1 MHSQTPSTKREYD
14 SKLCEKMT
22 ALFIFSG
29 KRLRN
34 VKNSLISILN
44 VVSITALKAECLNRI
59 QAMTKFYSLIG
70 IIINLVVVNTAG
82 FWLAN
87 K

>member
-1 MHSQTPSTKREYD
+1 MRKNDRTFYFPRKTIAK
-14 SKLCEKMT
+14 C
-22 ALFIFSG
+22 
-29 KRLRN
+29 
-34 VKNSLISILN
+34 KNSLISILN

-82 FWLAN
+82 VLAC
-87 K
+87 

>member
-1 MHSQTPSTKREYD
+1 M
-14 SKLCEKMT
+14 
-22 ALFIFSG
+22 
-29 KRLRN
+29 RN

-44 VVSITALKAECLNRI
+44 VVSITALKAECLNWI
-59 QAMTKFYSLIG
+59 QTMTKFYSLIG